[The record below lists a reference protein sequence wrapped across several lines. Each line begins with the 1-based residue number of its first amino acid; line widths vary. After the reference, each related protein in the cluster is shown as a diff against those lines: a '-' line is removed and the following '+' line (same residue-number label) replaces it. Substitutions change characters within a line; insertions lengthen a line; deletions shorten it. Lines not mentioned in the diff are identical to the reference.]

1 MISSALHKMIMEII
15 MSGFKRGGASG
26 KQVFVLSIR
35 RNRGVKHNLQ
45 LTCGAK
51 VAFGNMSAPIET
63 RWTRSCSLV
72 H

>member
-1 MISSALHKMIMEII
+1 MIMEII
-15 MSGFKRGGASG
+15 MSRFKRGGASG

-45 LTCGAK
+45 LACDAK
-51 VAFGNMSAPIET
+51 VALGNMRAPRET
-63 RWTRSCSLV
+63 RWTRSCRLV

>member
-1 MISSALHKMIMEII
+1 MEIT

-51 VAFGNMSAPIET
+51 VAFGNMSAPRET
-63 RWTRSCSLV
+63 KWWIRSCSLV

>member
-1 MISSALHKMIMEII
+1 

-26 KQVFVLSIR
+26 KQVFGLSIR

-51 VAFGNMSAPIET
+51 VPFCNMSAPRET